1 MWALASAVLLR
12 DDQGRPLHLV
22 AHIQDVTERV
32 HAEQRVRESE
42 ARQRLLLENLPDSV
56 VRMRRD
62 GTFLDVSGAGVG
74 MHAVKPEVGMHVR
87 EFLPEHVATGCLAT
101 IERAIATGER
111 QAHQYLLANGS
122 EPGEYEATV
131 VPLGGDEALVIVRN
145 TTERRRLERQLVQA
159 QKMEAVGR
167 LTGGIAHDFNNLLTA
182 IAGNAEQLEPTIA
195 DESRQTLEEIER
207 ASSRAADLTR
217 QLLAVQPPAGP
228 GADSSGR
235 ELGRERDAS

>member
-32 HAEQRVRESE
+32 HA
-42 ARQRLLLENLPDSV
+42 
-56 VRMRRD
+56 
-62 GTFLDVSGAGVG
+62 
-74 MHAVKPEVGMHVR
+74 
-87 EFLPEHVATGCLAT
+87 T

-111 QAHQYLLANGS
+111 QAHQYSLANGS

-167 LTGGIAHDFNNLLTA
+167 LAGGIAHDFNNLLTA
-182 IAGNAEQLEPTIA
+182 IADNAEAARADDRRREPTDA
-195 DESRQTLEEIER
+195 RRDR
-207 ASSRAADLTR
+207 ARLVTRYGSHQAAAR
-217 QLLAVQPPAGP
+217 VQPPAGP